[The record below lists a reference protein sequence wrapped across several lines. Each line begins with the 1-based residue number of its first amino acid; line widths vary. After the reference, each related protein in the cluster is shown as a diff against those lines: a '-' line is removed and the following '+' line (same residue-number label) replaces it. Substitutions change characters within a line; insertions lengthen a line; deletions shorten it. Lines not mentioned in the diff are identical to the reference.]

1 MRPFALRETLTTS
14 KSTGVRKGRTMKKV
28 RERLLVLANRVL
40 LAAALVLVAWCAIT
54 TLAGCSNEEASGAVQ
69 PESAAF
75 VVGAHANAP
84 LPKSDCASDYIAKAV
99 DTNGYIEVISAEGE
113 PRSAVSGAIV
123 GSTANTESK
132 RAQENEQWKAA
143 LPGYLSDV
151 RAQTAEVD
159 TLASIELAAR
169 ALSEAPGTHSIVVM
183 DSGLQTSGALDFTQ
197 GALIDADASE
207 VAAWLADNSELPDLT
222 GIQVDW
228 YYLGDVAAPQ
238 EDLSPAQRDNL
249 RSIWQTILETAG
261 AQVAFHDTTPA
272 SDAAEGLP
280 EVSVVDL
287 PERAAMPDSLT
298 AGETVQVEL
307 TESDVKFQ
315 GDSAEFVD
323 AGQARDAVADCAELM
338 AENGNATCLVE
349 GTTASAD
356 PTQGDEGEQFI
367 QELSQAR
374 AAAVANL
381 LVEAGAD
388 PDAIEARGCGDD
400 HPSHVSD
407 RDDAGKLIPSQAA
420 LNRKVII
427 TISAA

>member
-1 MRPFALRETLTTS
+1 
-14 KSTGVRKGRTMKKV
+14 MKKV
-28 RERLLVLANRVL
+28 RERLSDFANRVL
-40 LAAALVLVAWCAIT
+40 LAAALVLVAWGAIGVLT
-54 TLAGCSNEEASGAVQ
+54 GCSAEEANGATQ

-84 LPKSDCASDYIAKAV
+84 LPKADCATDYLSQAV

-113 PRSAVSGAIV
+113 PRSAVAGAIV

-132 RAQENEQWKAA
+132 RAQENDQWKAA

-151 RAQTAEVD
+151 RAQTPEVD

-169 ALSEAPGTHSIVVM
+169 ALSEAPGTHRIVVM
-183 DSGLQTSGALDFTQ
+183 DSGLQTTGALDFTQ
-197 GALIDADASE
+197 GALISADPSE
-207 VAAWLADNSELPDLT
+207 VATWLADQSELPDLN
-222 GIQVDW
+222 GIQVEW

-238 EDLSPAQRDNL
+238 ADLTPAQRDNL
-249 RSIWQTILETAG
+249 RAIWQAILEASG
-261 AQVAFHDTTPA
+261 ATVAFHDTTPG
-272 SDAAEGLP
+272 SDVAEGLP

-287 PERAAMPDSLT
+287 PERASMPDSLT

-323 AGQARDAVADCAELM
+323 ANQARDAVADCAKLM
-338 AENGNATCLVE
+338 AGSAHATCLVE

-356 PTQGDEGEQFI
+356 PAQGEEGERFI

-374 AAAVANL
+374 ADAVAAL
-381 LVEAGAD
+381 LVEAGAN

-400 HPSHVSD
+400 HASHVSD

-420 LNRKVII
+420 QNRKVII